1 MKKITVEMIMDKKPC
16 VDWTEERVRGY
27 IGKGKTIKEILN
39 LKDVYADSRIW
50 CVTRFLSD
58 KTNRK
63 FAIWCAEQ
71 CKTDFQEIKDYIK
84 VIKRYY
90 AGKATDEEL
99 MAADG
104 AAYRA
109 AERAADGAV
118 YWTAE
123 RAAYRAAYRVA
134 YGAADGA
141 AYWVAYWVADR
152 AAERQKQI
160 KKLLTM
166 I

>member
-1 MKKITVEMIMDKKPC
+1 MKRITVEMIMDKKPC
-16 VDWTEERVRGY
+16 EDWTEERVRGY
-27 IGKGKTIKEILN
+27 IGKGKTLEQILK
-39 LKDVYADSRIW
+39 LKDVSPDDKIW

-71 CKTDFQEIKDYIK
+71 CKTDVQEIKDFIK

-90 AGKATDEEL
+90 AGKATAEEL
-99 MAADG
+99 KAANRAAYWAADWAADWAAYG

-109 AERAADGAV
+109 TN
-118 YWTAE
+118 W
-123 RAAYRAAYRVA
+123 AAYRAADW
-134 YGAADGA
+134 AADG
-141 AYWVAYWVADR
+141 

>member
-16 VDWTEERVRGY
+16 VDWTEEKVRGY

-71 CKTDFQEIKDYIK
+71 CKTDVQEIKDYIK

-90 AGKATDEEL
+90 AGKATDKEL
-99 MAADG
+99 KAAAERAAYWAAYKAADW
-104 AAYRA
+104 ATDRA
-109 AERAADGAV
+109 AERAA
-118 YWTAE
+118 YS
-123 RAAYRAAYRVA
+123 
-134 YGAADGA
+134 AADWAAEWA
-141 AYWVAYWVADR
+141 AYWAAYWAT
-152 AAERQKQI
+152 ERQKQI

>member
-16 VDWTEERVRGY
+16 VDWTEEKVRGY

-71 CKTDFQEIKDYIK
+71 CKTDAQEIKDYIK

>member
-1 MKKITVEMIMDKKPC
+1 MIMDKKPC
-16 VDWTEERVRGY
+16 VDWTEEKVRGY

-71 CKTDFQEIKDYIK
+71 CKTDVQEIKDYIK

-109 AERAADGAV
+109 A
-118 YWTAE
+118 
-123 RAAYRAAYRVA
+123 
-134 YGAADGA
+134 YG
-141 AYWVAYWVADR
+141 

>member
-16 VDWTEERVRGY
+16 EDWTEERIRGY
-27 IGKGKTIKEILN
+27 IGRGKTIKEILN

-71 CKTDFQEIKDYIK
+71 CKTDVQEIKDYIK

-90 AGKATDEEL
+90 AGKATDKEL
-99 MAADG
+99 KA
-104 AAYRA
+104 A
-109 AERAADGAV
+109 AERAAD
-118 YWTAE
+118 W
-123 RAAYRAAYRVA
+123 AADWAADSAADWAADSAA
-134 YGAADGA
+134 YGAADWA
-141 AYWVAYWVADR
+141 ADW

>member
-1 MKKITVEMIMDKKPC
+1 MKKITVKMIMDKKPC
-16 VDWTEERVRGY
+16 EDWTEERIRGY

-71 CKTDFQEIKDYIK
+71 CKTDVQEIKDYIK

-99 MAADG
+99 MAAER
-104 AAYRA
+104 AAYGA
-109 AERAADGAV
+109 AERAA
-118 YWTAE
+118 YW
-123 RAAYRAAYRVA
+123 AAYWAAD
-134 YGAADGA
+134 GAADGA
-141 AYWVAYWVADR
+141 AYW

-160 KKLLTM
+160 KKLLSM
-166 I
+166 F

>member
-1 MKKITVEMIMDKKPC
+1 MDKKPC
-16 VDWTEERVRGY
+16 EDWTEERIRGY

-71 CKTDFQEIKDYIK
+71 CKTDVQEIKDYIK

-90 AGKATDEEL
+90 AGKATDKEL
-99 MAADG
+99 KA
-104 AAYRA
+104 
-109 AERAADGAV
+109 
-118 YWTAE
+118 
-123 RAAYRAAYRVA
+123 
-134 YGAADGA
+134 
-141 AYWVAYWVADR
+141 

>member
-1 MKKITVEMIMDKKPC
+1 MKKITVKMIMDKKPC
-16 VDWTEERVRGY
+16 EDWTEERIRGY

-104 AAYRA
+104 AAYMA
-109 AERAADGAV
+109 ADRAADGAA

-123 RAAYRAAYRVA
+123 RAAYRVA